1 MLIIVIC
8 LFMENKSLTLKKP
21 AIKVLTFGLNCL
33 ESIYNGFSASESGKV
48 SLKENVHD
56 FSIDYNSVHKFDIL
70 NIQKYLL
77 GKNNNKT
84 FFNRLQFYS

>member
-8 LFMENKSLTLKKP
+8 LLMENKSLTLKKP

-56 FSIDYNSVHKFDIL
+56 FSIDYNAID
-70 NIQKYLL
+70 KYSQV
-77 GKNNNKT
+77 
-84 FFNRLQFYS
+84 FNG